1 MDQTKHLK
9 RFRAYLL
16 LERGLSSQTYTHYKQ
31 DLNKWFVYLSKFTP
45 PLEVEK
51 ATLADISAFL
61 STLTELKQS
70 PASQA
75 RITSA
80 IKTFYSW
87 LLLEKKIDQ
96 NPTDL
101 IESPRINRKIPEVMS
116 FSEIERIFEVIDLSE
131 PTGTR
136 NRAILE
142 TLYACGLRVSE
153 LCTLRISNYFPGE
166 GFIRVL
172 GKGKKERIVPIGE
185 DAINF
190 IEAYLSTWRRHLP
203 NISRQD
209 TDILFLNRRGRRL
222 TRVFIFQVVKT
233 LAERAGLSPFISPH
247 TFRHSFAT
255 HLLEGGAD
263 LKAVQDMLGHE
274 SILTTEIYTHLDHAY
289 LRETLQ
295 LFHPRNRKST

>member
-1 MDQTKHLK
+1 MDNLNLLK
-9 RFRAYLL
+9 GFRAYLL
-16 LERGLSSQTYTHYKQ
+16 LERGLSNQTFIHYKQ
-31 DLNKWFVYLSKFTP
+31 DLNKWFSYLAEQTP
-45 PLEVEK
+45 PLLVEE
-51 ATLADISAFL
+51 ATLDQISSFL
-61 STLTELKQS
+61 STLTDLHQS

-80 IKTFYSW
+80 IKSFYAW
-87 LLLEKKIDQ
+87 LVLEKKINH

-101 IESPRINRKIPEVMS
+101 IESPKINRKVPEVMS
-116 FSEIERIFEVIDLSE
+116 FSEIEKIFMAIDLSE

-142 TLYACGLRVSE
+142 TLYASGLRVSE
-153 LCTLRISNYFPGE
+153 LCTLRISNYFPKE

-172 GKGKKERIVPIGE
+172 GKGSKERIVPIGD
-185 DAINF
+185 DAITY
-190 IEAYLSTWRRHLP
+190 IEDYLSTWRRHLP
-203 NISRQD
+203 KISKQD
-209 TDILFLNRRGRRL
+209 TDILFLNRRGKRL
-222 TRVFIFQVVKT
+222 SRIFVYQIVKN
-233 LAERAGLSPFISPH
+233 LAEKAGLSPLISPH

-274 SILTTEIYTHLDHAY
+274 SILTTEIYTHLNNDY
-289 LRETLQ
+289 LRETLN

>member
-1 MDQTKHLK
+1 MDNLNLLK
-9 RFRAYLL
+9 GFRAYLL
-16 LERGLSSQTYTHYKQ
+16 LERGLSNQTFIQYKQ
-31 DLNKWFVYLSKFTP
+31 DLNKWFSYLSEQTP
-45 PLEVEK
+45 PLLVEE
-51 ATLADISAFL
+51 ATLDQISSFL
-61 STLTELKQS
+61 STLTDLHQS

-80 IKTFYSW
+80 IKTFYAW
-87 LLLEKKIDQ
+87 LVLEKKINH

-101 IESPRINRKIPEVMS
+101 IESPKINRKVPEVMS
-116 FSEIERIFEVIDLSE
+116 FSEIEKIFMAIDLSE

-142 TLYACGLRVSE
+142 TLYASGLRVSE
-153 LCTLRISNYFPGE
+153 LCTLRISNYFPKE

-172 GKGKKERIVPIGE
+172 GKGSKERIVPIGD
-185 DAINF
+185 DAITY
-190 IEAYLSTWRRHLP
+190 IEDYLSTWRRHLP
-203 NISRQD
+203 KISKQD
-209 TDILFLNRRGRRL
+209 TDILFLNRRGKRL
-222 TRVFIFQVVKT
+222 SRIFVYQIVKN
-233 LAERAGLSPFISPH
+233 LAEKAGLSPLISPH

-274 SILTTEIYTHLDHAY
+274 SILTTEIYTHLNNDY
-289 LRETLQ
+289 LRETLN

>member
-1 MDQTKHLK
+1 MDNLNLLK
-9 RFRAYLL
+9 GFRAYLL
-16 LERGLSSQTYTHYKQ
+16 LERGLSNQTFIHYKQ
-31 DLNKWFVYLSKFTP
+31 DLNKWFSYLSEQTP
-45 PLEVEK
+45 PLLVEE
-51 ATLADISAFL
+51 ATLDQISSFL
-61 STLTELKQS
+61 STLTDLHQS

-80 IKTFYSW
+80 IKSFYAW
-87 LLLEKKIDQ
+87 LVLEKKINH

-101 IESPRINRKIPEVMS
+101 IESPKINRKVPEVMS
-116 FSEIERIFEVIDLSE
+116 FSEIEKIFMAIDLSE

-142 TLYACGLRVSE
+142 TLYASGLRVSE
-153 LCTLRISNYFPGE
+153 LCTLRISNYFPKE

-172 GKGKKERIVPIGE
+172 GKGSKERIVPIGD
-185 DAINF
+185 DAITY
-190 IEAYLSTWRRHLP
+190 IEDYLSTWRRHLP
-203 NISRQD
+203 KISKQD
-209 TDILFLNRRGRRL
+209 TDILFLNRRGKRL
-222 TRVFIFQVVKT
+222 SRIFVYQIVKN
-233 LAERAGLSPFISPH
+233 LAEKAGLSPLISPH

-274 SILTTEIYTHLDHAY
+274 SILTTEIYTHLNNDY
-289 LRETLQ
+289 LRETLN

>member
-1 MDQTKHLK
+1 LDNLNLLK
-9 RFRAYLL
+9 GFRAYLL
-16 LERGLSSQTYTHYKQ
+16 LERGLSNQTFIHYKQ
-31 DLNKWFVYLSKFTP
+31 DLNKWFSYLAEQTP
-45 PLEVEK
+45 PLLVED
-51 ATLADISAFL
+51 ATLDQISSFL
-61 STLTELKQS
+61 STLTDLHQS

-80 IKTFYSW
+80 IKSFYAW
-87 LLLEKKIDQ
+87 LVLEKKINH

-101 IESPRINRKIPEVMS
+101 IESPKINRKVPEVMS
-116 FSEIERIFEVIDLSE
+116 FSEIEKIFMAIDLSE

-142 TLYACGLRVSE
+142 TLYASGLRVSE
-153 LCTLRISNYFPGE
+153 LCTLRISNYFPKE

-172 GKGKKERIVPIGE
+172 GKGSKERIVPIGD
-185 DAINF
+185 DAITY
-190 IEAYLSTWRRHLP
+190 IEDYLSTWRRHLP
-203 NISRQD
+203 KISKQD
-209 TDILFLNRRGRRL
+209 TDILFLNRRGKRL
-222 TRVFIFQVVKT
+222 SRIFVYQIVKN
-233 LAERAGLSPFISPH
+233 LAEKAGLSPLISPH

-274 SILTTEIYTHLDHAY
+274 SILTTEIYTHLNNDY
-289 LRETLQ
+289 LRETLN

>member
-1 MDQTKHLK
+1 MDNLNLLK
-9 RFRAYLL
+9 GFRAYLL
-16 LERGLSSQTYTHYKQ
+16 LERGLSNQTFIHYKQ
-31 DLNKWFVYLSKFTP
+31 DLNKWFSYLSEQTP
-45 PLEVEK
+45 PLLVEE
-51 ATLADISAFL
+51 ATLDQISSFL
-61 STLTELKQS
+61 STLTDLHQS

-80 IKTFYSW
+80 IKSFYAW
-87 LLLEKKIDQ
+87 LVLEKKINL

-101 IESPRINRKIPEVMS
+101 IESPKINRKVPEVMS
-116 FSEIERIFEVIDLSE
+116 FSEIEKIFMAIDLSE

-142 TLYACGLRVSE
+142 TLYASGLRVSE
-153 LCTLRISNYFPGE
+153 LCTLRISNYFPKE

-172 GKGKKERIVPIGE
+172 GKGSKERIVPIGD
-185 DAINF
+185 DAITY
-190 IEAYLSTWRRHLP
+190 IEDYLSTWRRHLP
-203 NISRQD
+203 KISKQD
-209 TDILFLNRRGRRL
+209 TDILFLNRRGKRL
-222 TRVFIFQVVKT
+222 SRIFVYQIVKN
-233 LAERAGLSPFISPH
+233 LAEKAGLSPLISPH

-274 SILTTEIYTHLDHAY
+274 SILTTEIYTHLNNDY
-289 LRETLQ
+289 LRETLN

>member
-1 MDQTKHLK
+1 
-9 RFRAYLL
+9 
-16 LERGLSSQTYTHYKQ
+16 
-31 DLNKWFVYLSKFTP
+31 
-45 PLEVEK
+45 
-51 ATLADISAFL
+51 
-61 STLTELKQS
+61 
-70 PASQA
+70 
-75 RITSA
+75 
-80 IKTFYSW
+80 
-87 LLLEKKIDQ
+87 
-96 NPTDL
+96 
-101 IESPRINRKIPEVMS
+101 
-116 FSEIERIFEVIDLSE
+116 
-131 PTGTR
+131 
-136 NRAILE
+136 
-142 TLYACGLRVSE
+142 
-153 LCTLRISNYFPGE
+153 
-166 GFIRVL
+166 L

>member
-1 MDQTKHLK
+1 MDNLNLLK
-9 RFRAYLL
+9 GFRAYLL
-16 LERGLSSQTYTHYKQ
+16 LERGLSNQTFIHYKQ
-31 DLNKWFVYLSKFTP
+31 DLNKWFSYLAEQTP
-45 PLEVEK
+45 PLLVED
-51 ATLADISAFL
+51 ATLDQISSFL
-61 STLTELKQS
+61 STLTDLHQS

-80 IKTFYSW
+80 IKSFYAW
-87 LLLEKKIDQ
+87 LVLEKKINH

-101 IESPRINRKIPEVMS
+101 IESPKINRKVPEVMS
-116 FSEIERIFEVIDLSE
+116 FSEIEKIFMAIDLSE

-142 TLYACGLRVSE
+142 TLYASGLRVSE
-153 LCTLRISNYFPGE
+153 LCTLRISNYFPKE

-172 GKGKKERIVPIGE
+172 GKGSKERIVPIGD
-185 DAINF
+185 DAITY
-190 IEAYLSTWRRHLP
+190 IEDYLSTWRRHLP
-203 NISRQD
+203 KISKQD
-209 TDILFLNRRGRRL
+209 TDILFLNRRGKRL
-222 TRVFIFQVVKT
+222 SRIFVYQIVKN
-233 LAERAGLSPFISPH
+233 LAEKAGLSPLISPH

-274 SILTTEIYTHLDHAY
+274 SILTTEIYTHLNNDY
-289 LRETLQ
+289 LRETLN

>member
-1 MDQTKHLK
+1 MDNKLLLK
-9 RFRAYLL
+9 GFRAYLL
-16 LERGLSSQTYTHYKQ
+16 LERGLSNQTYIHYKQ
-31 DLNKWFVYLSKFTP
+31 DLNKWFEFLEKQTP
-45 PLEVEK
+45 PLAAEAAK
-51 ATLADISAFL
+51 LPQLSAFL
-61 STLTELKQS
+61 TTLPDLNQS

-87 LLLEKKIDQ
+87 LLLEKKIEQ

-101 IESPRINRKIPEVMS
+101 LESPKINRKIPEVMS
-116 FSEIERIFEVIDLSE
+116 FSEIEKIFQAIDLSE

-142 TLYACGLRVSE
+142 TLYASGLRVSE
-153 LCTLRISNYFPGE
+153 LCTLRISNYFPSD

-172 GKGKKERIVPIGE
+172 GKGSKERVVPIGD
-185 DAINF
+185 DAISY
-190 IEAYLSTWRRHLP
+190 IEDYLSTWRRHLHI
-203 NISRQD
+203 ISKQD
-209 TDILFLNRRGRRL
+209 TDILFLNRRGKRL
-222 TRVFIFQVVKT
+222 SRIFIYQIVKT
-233 LAERAGLSPFISPH
+233 LAEKAGLSPLISPH

-274 SILTTEIYTHLDHAY
+274 SILTTEIYTHLDNDY
-289 LRETLQ
+289 LRETLN

>member
-1 MDQTKHLK
+1 
-9 RFRAYLL
+9 

>member
-1 MDQTKHLK
+1 MDNLNLLK
-9 RFRAYLL
+9 GFRAYLL
-16 LERGLSSQTYTHYKQ
+16 LERGLSNQTFIHYKQ
-31 DLNKWFVYLSKFTP
+31 DLNKWFSYLAEQTP
-45 PLEVEK
+45 PLLVEE
-51 ATLADISAFL
+51 ATLDQISSFL
-61 STLTELKQS
+61 STLTDLHQS

-80 IKTFYSW
+80 IKSFYAW
-87 LLLEKKIDQ
+87 LVLEKKINL

-101 IESPRINRKIPEVMS
+101 IESPKINRKVPEVMS
-116 FSEIERIFEVIDLSE
+116 FSEIEKIFMAIDLSE

-142 TLYACGLRVSE
+142 TLYASGLRVSE
-153 LCTLRISNYFPGE
+153 LCTLRISNYFPKE

-172 GKGKKERIVPIGE
+172 GKGSKERIVPIGD
-185 DAINF
+185 DAITY
-190 IEAYLSTWRRHLP
+190 IEDYLSTWRRHLP
-203 NISRQD
+203 KISKQD
-209 TDILFLNRRGRRL
+209 TDILFLNRRGKRL
-222 TRVFIFQVVKT
+222 SRIFVYQIVKN
-233 LAERAGLSPFISPH
+233 LAEKAGLSPLISPH

-274 SILTTEIYTHLDHAY
+274 SILTTEIYTHLNNDY
-289 LRETLQ
+289 LRETLN

>member
-1 MDQTKHLK
+1 MKNTNLLK
-9 RFRAYLL
+9 GFRAYLL
-16 LERGLSSQTYTHYKQ
+16 LERGLSNQTYIHYRQ
-31 DLNKWFVYLSKFTP
+31 DLNKWFAYLDVQIP
-45 PLEVEK
+45 PLTAEE
-51 ATLADISAFL
+51 ATLPQISAFL
-61 STLTELKQS
+61 STLTDLNQS

-87 LLLEKKIDQ
+87 LLLEKKINQ

-101 IESPRINRKIPEVMS
+101 IESPKINRKVPEVMS
-116 FSEIERIFEVIDLSE
+116 FSEIEKIFQAIDLSE

-142 TLYACGLRVSE
+142 TLYASGLRVSE
-153 LCTLRISNYFPGE
+153 LCTLRISNYFPKE

-172 GKGKKERIVPIGE
+172 GKGSKERIVPIGD
-185 DAINF
+185 DAISY
-190 IEAYLSTWRRHLP
+190 IEDYLSTWRRHLP
-203 NISRQD
+203 NISKQD
-209 TDILFLNRRGRRL
+209 TDILFLNRRGKRL
-222 TRVFIFQVVKT
+222 SRIFIYQVVKT
-233 LAERAGLSPFISPH
+233 LAEKAGLSPLISPH

-274 SILTTEIYTHLDHAY
+274 SILTTEIYTHLDNDY
-289 LRETLQ
+289 LRETLN

>member
-1 MDQTKHLK
+1 LDNLNLLK
-9 RFRAYLL
+9 GFRAYLL
-16 LERGLSSQTYTHYKQ
+16 LERGLSNQTFIQYKQ
-31 DLNKWFVYLSKFTP
+31 DLNKWFSYLSEQTP
-45 PLEVEK
+45 PLLVEE
-51 ATLADISAFL
+51 ATLDQISSFL
-61 STLTELKQS
+61 STLTDLHQS

-80 IKTFYSW
+80 IKSFYAW
-87 LLLEKKIDQ
+87 LVLEKKINL

-101 IESPRINRKIPEVMS
+101 IESPKINRKVPEVMS
-116 FSEIERIFEVIDLSE
+116 FSEIEKIFMAIDLSE

-142 TLYACGLRVSE
+142 TLYASGLRVSE
-153 LCTLRISNYFPGE
+153 LCTLRISNYFPKE

-172 GKGKKERIVPIGE
+172 GKGSKERIVPIGD
-185 DAINF
+185 DAITY
-190 IEAYLSTWRRHLP
+190 IEDYLSTWRRHLP
-203 NISRQD
+203 KISKQD
-209 TDILFLNRRGRRL
+209 TDILFLNRRGKRL
-222 TRVFIFQVVKT
+222 SRIFVYQIVKN
-233 LAERAGLSPFISPH
+233 LAEKAGLSPLISPH

-274 SILTTEIYTHLDHAY
+274 SILTTEIYTHLNNDY
-289 LRETLQ
+289 LRETLN

>member
-1 MDQTKHLK
+1 MDNLNLLK
-9 RFRAYLL
+9 GFRAYLL
-16 LERGLSSQTYTHYKQ
+16 LERGLSNQTFIQYKQ
-31 DLNKWFVYLSKFTP
+31 DLNKWFSYLSEQTP
-45 PLEVEK
+45 PLLVEE
-51 ATLADISAFL
+51 ATLDQISSFL
-61 STLTELKQS
+61 STLTDLHQS

-80 IKTFYSW
+80 IKTFYAW
-87 LLLEKKIDQ
+87 LVLEKKINL

-101 IESPRINRKIPEVMS
+101 IESPKINRKVPEVMS
-116 FSEIERIFEVIDLSE
+116 FSEIEKIFMAIDLSE

-142 TLYACGLRVSE
+142 TLYASGLRVSE
-153 LCTLRISNYFPGE
+153 LCTLRISNYFPKE

-172 GKGKKERIVPIGE
+172 GKGSKERIVPIGD
-185 DAINF
+185 DAITY
-190 IEAYLSTWRRHLP
+190 IEDYLSTWRRHLP
-203 NISRQD
+203 KISKQD
-209 TDILFLNRRGRRL
+209 TDILFLNRRGKRL
-222 TRVFIFQVVKT
+222 SRIFVYQIVKN
-233 LAERAGLSPFISPH
+233 LAEKAGLSPLISPH

-274 SILTTEIYTHLDHAY
+274 SILTTEIYTHLNNDY
-289 LRETLQ
+289 LRETLN

>member
-1 MDQTKHLK
+1 LENKLLLK
-9 RFRAYLL
+9 GFRAYLL
-16 LERGLSSQTYTHYKQ
+16 LERGLSNQTYIHYKQ
-31 DLNKWFVYLSKFTP
+31 DLNKWFEFLEKQTP
-45 PLEVEK
+45 PL
-51 ATLADISAFL
+51 AADAAKLQELSAFL
-61 STLTELKQS
+61 TTLPDLNQS

-101 IESPRINRKIPEVMS
+101 IESPKINRKIPEVMS
-116 FSEIERIFEVIDLSE
+116 FSEIEKIFHAIDLSE

-142 TLYACGLRVSE
+142 TLYASGLRVSE
-153 LCTLRISNYFPGE
+153 LCTLRISNYFPND
-166 GFIRVL
+166 GFIRVV
-172 GKGKKERIVPIGE
+172 GKGNKERIVPIGD
-185 DAINF
+185 DAISY
-190 IEAYLSTWRRHLP
+190 IEDYLSTWRRHLP
-203 NISRQD
+203 IITKQD
-209 TDILFLNRRGRRL
+209 TDILFLNRRGKRL
-222 TRVFIFQVVKT
+222 SRIFIYQTVKI
-233 LAERAGLSPFISPH
+233 LAEKAGLSPLISPH

-274 SILTTEIYTHLDHAY
+274 SILTTEIYTHLDNDY
-289 LRETLQ
+289 LRETLN

>member
-1 MDQTKHLK
+1 LK
-9 RFRAYLL
+9 NTNLLKGFRAYLL
-16 LERGLSSQTYTHYKQ
+16 LERGLSNQTYIHYRQ
-31 DLNKWFVYLSKFTP
+31 DLNKWFAYLDVQIP
-45 PLEVEK
+45 PLTAEE
-51 ATLADISAFL
+51 ATLPQISAFL
-61 STLTELKQS
+61 STLTDLNQS

-87 LLLEKKIDQ
+87 LLLEKKINQ

-101 IESPRINRKIPEVMS
+101 IDSPKINRKVPEVMS
-116 FSEIERIFEVIDLSE
+116 FSEIEKIFQAIDLSE

-142 TLYACGLRVSE
+142 TLYASGLRVSE
-153 LCTLRISNYFPGE
+153 LCTLRISNYFPKE

-172 GKGKKERIVPIGE
+172 GKGSKERIVPIGD
-185 DAINF
+185 DAISY
-190 IEAYLSTWRRHLP
+190 IEDYLSTWRRHLP
-203 NISRQD
+203 HISKQD
-209 TDILFLNRRGRRL
+209 TDILFLNRRGKRL
-222 TRVFIFQVVKT
+222 SRIFIYQVVKT
-233 LAERAGLSPFISPH
+233 LAEKAGLSPLISPH

-274 SILTTEIYTHLDHAY
+274 SILTTEIYTHLDNDY
-289 LRETLQ
+289 LRETLN

>member
-1 MDQTKHLK
+1 MDNLNLLK
-9 RFRAYLL
+9 GFRAYLL
-16 LERGLSSQTYTHYKQ
+16 LERGLSNQTFIHYKQ
-31 DLNKWFVYLSKFTP
+31 DLNKWFSYLSEQTP
-45 PLEVEK
+45 PLLVEE
-51 ATLADISAFL
+51 ATLDQISSFL
-61 STLTELKQS
+61 STLTDLHQS

-80 IKTFYSW
+80 IKTFYAW
-87 LLLEKKIDQ
+87 LVLEKKINH

-101 IESPRINRKIPEVMS
+101 IESPKINRKVPEVMS
-116 FSEIERIFEVIDLSE
+116 FSEIEKIFMAIDLSE

-142 TLYACGLRVSE
+142 TLYASGLRVSE
-153 LCTLRISNYFPGE
+153 LCTLRISNYFPKE

-172 GKGKKERIVPIGE
+172 GKGSKERIVPIGD
-185 DAINF
+185 DAITY
-190 IEAYLSTWRRHLP
+190 IEDYLSTWRRHLP
-203 NISRQD
+203 KISKQD
-209 TDILFLNRRGRRL
+209 TDILFLNRRGKRL
-222 TRVFIFQVVKT
+222 SRIFVYQIVKN
-233 LAERAGLSPFISPH
+233 LAEKAGLSPLISPH

-274 SILTTEIYTHLDHAY
+274 SILTTEIYTHLNNDY
-289 LRETLQ
+289 LRETLN

>member
-1 MDQTKHLK
+1 MDNLNLLK
-9 RFRAYLL
+9 GFRAYLL
-16 LERGLSSQTYTHYKQ
+16 LERGLSNQTFIQYKQ
-31 DLNKWFVYLSKFTP
+31 DLNKWFSYLSEQTP
-45 PLEVEK
+45 PLLVEE
-51 ATLADISAFL
+51 ATLDQISSFL
-61 STLTELKQS
+61 STLTDLHQS

-80 IKTFYSW
+80 IKSFYAW
-87 LLLEKKIDQ
+87 LVLEKKINH

-101 IESPRINRKIPEVMS
+101 IESPKINRKVPEVMS
-116 FSEIERIFEVIDLSE
+116 FSEIEKIFMAIDLSE

-142 TLYACGLRVSE
+142 TLYASGLRVSE
-153 LCTLRISNYFPGE
+153 LCTLRISNYFPKE

-172 GKGKKERIVPIGE
+172 GKGSKERIVPIGD
-185 DAINF
+185 DAITY
-190 IEAYLSTWRRHLP
+190 IEDYLSTWRRHLP
-203 NISRQD
+203 KISKQD
-209 TDILFLNRRGRRL
+209 TDILFLNRRGKRL
-222 TRVFIFQVVKT
+222 SRIFVYQIVKN
-233 LAERAGLSPFISPH
+233 LAEKAGLSPLISPH

-274 SILTTEIYTHLDHAY
+274 SILTTEIYTHLNNDY
-289 LRETLQ
+289 LRETLN

>member
-1 MDQTKHLK
+1 MDNKLLLK
-9 RFRAYLL
+9 GFRAYLL
-16 LERGLSSQTYTHYKQ
+16 LERGLSNQTYIHYKQ
-31 DLNKWFVYLSKFTP
+31 DLNKWFEFLEKQTP
-45 PLEVEK
+45 PLAAEAAK
-51 ATLADISAFL
+51 LPQLSAFL
-61 STLTELKQS
+61 TTLPDLNQS
-70 PASQA
+70 HASQA

-87 LLLEKKIDQ
+87 LLLEKKIEQ

-101 IESPRINRKIPEVMS
+101 LESPKINRKIPEVMS
-116 FSEIERIFEVIDLSE
+116 FSEIEKIFQAIDLSE

-142 TLYACGLRVSE
+142 TLYASGLRVSE
-153 LCTLRISNYFPGE
+153 LCTLRISNYFPSD

-172 GKGKKERIVPIGE
+172 GKGSKERVVPIGD
-185 DAINF
+185 DAISY
-190 IEAYLSTWRRHLP
+190 IEDYLSTWRRHLP
-203 NISRQD
+203 IISKQD
-209 TDILFLNRRGRRL
+209 TDILFLNRRGKRL
-222 TRVFIFQVVKT
+222 SRIFIYQIVKT
-233 LAERAGLSPFISPH
+233 LAEKAGLSPLISPH

-274 SILTTEIYTHLDHAY
+274 SILTTEIYTHLDNDY
-289 LRETLQ
+289 LRETLN

>member
-1 MDQTKHLK
+1 LEHKKLLLG
-9 RFRAYLL
+9 FRAYLL
-16 LERGLSSQTYTHYKQ
+16 LERGLSDQTFIHYKQ
-31 DLNKWFVYLSKFTP
+31 DLNKWFHYLDQLQSP
-45 PLEVEK
+45 VRPEL
-51 ATLADISAFL
+51 ATLVELAAFL
-61 STLTELKQS
+61 STLKDLNQS

-80 IKTFYSW
+80 LKTFYSW
-87 LLLEKKIDQ
+87 LLLEKKINE
-96 NPTDL
+96 NPTEL
-101 IESPRINRKIPEVMS
+101 IDSPKINRKVPEVMS
-116 FSEIERIFEVIDLSE
+116 YSEIERLFQCIDLSE

-142 TLYACGLRVSE
+142 TLYASGLRVSE
-153 LCTLRISNYFPGE
+153 LCTLSISNYYPAE

-172 GKGKKERIVPIGE
+172 GKGNKERVVPIGD
-185 DAINF
+185 DAIQYINDY
-190 IEAYLSTWRRHLP
+190 ISTWRRHLP
-203 NISRQD
+203 VISKKD

-222 TRVFIFQVVKT
+222 SRIFIYQLVKS
-233 LAERAGLSPFISPH
+233 LVEQAGLSPMISPH

-274 SILTTEIYTHLDHAY
+274 SILTTEIYTHLDNAY
-289 LRETLQ
+289 LRETLN